1 MKEFFNL
8 TAPYNFEINDL
19 RCFITLINVALI
31 ILFGSS
37 VAYFG
42 LIIALLGVIK
52 DLTIDRKI
60 NGLVMHLTNVLLNI
74 YILMR

>member
-1 MKEFFNL
+1 MREFFNL

-19 RCFITLINVALI
+19 RCFITLVNVALI

-42 LIIALLGVIK
+42 LIVALLGVIK

-74 YILMR
+74 YILVR

>member
-42 LIIALLGVIK
+42 LIVALLGVVK
-52 DLTIDRKI
+52 DLTIDKKI
-60 NGLVMHLTNVLLNI
+60 NGLVMHLTNILLNI

>member
-1 MKEFFNL
+1 MREFFNL

-19 RCFITLINVALI
+19 RCFITLVNVALI

-42 LIIALLGVIK
+42 LIVALLGIVK

-74 YILMR
+74 YILAR

>member
-1 MKEFFNL
+1 MREFFNL

-19 RCFITLINVALI
+19 RCFITLVNVALI